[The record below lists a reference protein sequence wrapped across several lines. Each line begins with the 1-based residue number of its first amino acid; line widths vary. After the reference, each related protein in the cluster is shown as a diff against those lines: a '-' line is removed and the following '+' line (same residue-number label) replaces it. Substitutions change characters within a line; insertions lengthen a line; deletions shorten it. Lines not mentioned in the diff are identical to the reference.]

1 MMCYECE
8 REGKVRAAVGT
19 CHNCSIGV
27 CAEHGARVRYLVGH
41 TTGKTFVPGISERE
55 LPEDAERFLCQFC
68 AGAVSQ
74 QSRKNAA

>member
-8 REGKVRAAVGT
+8 RERTVRAAVGI

-41 TTGKTFVPGISERE
+41 TTGRTFVAGISERE
-55 LPEDAERFLCQFC
+55 LPEEAARFLCQAC
-68 AGAVSQ
+68 AYGVSQ
-74 QSRKNAA
+74 QGRKKAA